1 MISSSA
7 SLVDGVLSS
16 FLGFFPF
23 LLVFFSKSCCILSHY
38 FITTTQFYHFD
49 HFYLH
54 GVVDL
59 GSLVLTLCKLCTDWC
74 SFQLVDL
81 AVASAVPGLA
91 VQCSCCSCFIC
102 CLSPGCIATWHRSFA
117 TAVAPTVRVT
127 FVWGGGGVGIWLGLI
142 GNEK

>member
-91 VQCSCCSCFIC
+91 VQCSCYSCFVC
-102 CLSPGCIATWHRSFA
+102 RLTVLQPGTAALLLQLLQLSRLLLCGGREG
-117 TAVAPTVRVT
+117 RV
-127 FVWGGGGVGIWLGLI
+127 WIWLGLI